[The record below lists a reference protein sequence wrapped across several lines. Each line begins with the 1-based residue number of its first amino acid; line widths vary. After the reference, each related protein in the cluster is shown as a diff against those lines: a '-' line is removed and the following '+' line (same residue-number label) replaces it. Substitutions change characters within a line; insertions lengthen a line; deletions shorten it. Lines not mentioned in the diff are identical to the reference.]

1 MDYPMSI
8 SLLRARFRSALE
20 QDDFVFAGQ
29 STKFPSLRSFITYI
43 TTAAA
48 TSAAGG
54 IRPNDAKNGDFN
66 ITLNEFLTSTVP
78 HELGETSIA
87 AVVIDHFCLKSI
99 PGIARSCM
107 HKQVSLADQVKIFSE
122 VEATDCES
130 WVNSLINQSIN
141 LKISTVLFEDMIRA
155 LGDRTLRSF
164 FVYPK
169 VENGF
174 SICNEHSFSWQ
185 GIPLRTLFKSDELFK
200 VEVHISKYNEDVGTD
215 DVSAYEWYASLSR
228 HDEAEDQVRA
238 CGMIYTFRRTD
249 GTPHGGR
256 LDLMLAADSV
266 SDIDVFQVHAFLA
279 QNQDAESLLKKGDIC
294 FIWLWE
300 RRDNAPRGQ
309 GAECLR
315 LVGSLL
321 KGRFRNLRTFAFNIL
336 PRQYIEWEEAYEPP
350 ALTVEKHESTE
361 VITSYVSQ
369 LRLPRCNVKVFIGP
383 DDNRGDGGAARSLI
397 AEEIDRDS

>member
-8 SLLRARFRSALE
+8 SLLRARFHSALE
-20 QDDFVFAGQ
+20 QDDFVYAGQ
-29 STKFPSLRSFITYI
+29 STRFPSLRSFITYI

-48 TSAAGG
+48 ASAAGG
-54 IRPNDAKNGDFN
+54 IRSKDSKIGDLK
-66 ITLNEFLTSTVP
+66 ITLNEFLTSTIP
-78 HELGETSIA
+78 CELGETSIA
-87 AVVIDHFCLKSI
+87 AIAIDYFCLKSI

-107 HKQVSLADQVKIFSE
+107 HKQVSLADQVKLFSE
-122 VEATDCES
+122 VGATDHES
-130 WVNSLINQSIN
+130 WVIALINPSVK
-141 LKISTVLFEDMIRA
+141 LKISMALFEDMIRA

-174 SICNEHSFSWQ
+174 STCSEHSRSWQ
-185 GIPLRTLFKSDELFK
+185 GIPLKTLVKSDERFK
-200 VEVHISKYNEDVGTD
+200 VTVHISKYNEDVDTD

-228 HDEAEDQVRA
+228 HDEVEDQVRA

-256 LDLMLAADSV
+256 RDLMVAADSV

-294 FIWLWE
+294 LIWLWE

-321 KGRFRNLRTFAFNIL
+321 KKRFRNLRTFAFNIL
-336 PRQYIEWEEAYEPP
+336 PRQYIEWEEAYEPS
-350 ALTVEKHESTE
+350 AMTVEKYETTE
-361 VITSYVSQ
+361 VIASHVRK
-369 LRLPRCNVKVFIGP
+369 LKLPRSNVRVFIGP
-383 DDNRGDGGAARSLI
+383 DDNRGDGDKARLI
-397 AEEIDRDS
+397 VAEEIDRDS